1 MSRTI
6 FQRSLLA
13 STVIAGMAFASPAFA
28 QDPNVAASA
37 QDQTPATQECPP
49 DQPNCPTESPD
60 TAPQAAPA
68 GADADSTI
76 VVTGSRI
83 VSPNIVSLAPVQVVG
98 EADIDQS
105 GAINIQEVLLENPA
119 FGVPGLS
126 RTNSAFLTSGAG
138 VSTVDLRDLGS
149 DRTLVLV
156 NSRRVVAGL
165 PGSATV
171 DLNVIPTQFIDR
183 IDILTGGASSL
194 YGSDAVAGV
203 VNFLYKRNFEGILA
217 EGQYGISH
225 RGDSARYQ
233 LSLTGGGNF
242 ANDRG
247 NLMVHLGYTNEDGL
261 LSRQRKNSRID
272 NLTNITY
279 TYEPEDFGVVN
290 APRFSSFVPQGR
302 FDVNRTATVNDDF
315 SFGPDNVLCN
325 HFRTNTSFGCSGVAN
340 GFNRQFFRTLA
351 VPVERYLFA
360 TRGTFEITPAI
371 GAFVEGTYAKTT
383 SSREIEPFALDSAD
397 IFPVSGR
404 MPIETVVNGIT
415 LVNPFVPAAINA
427 VATDGPDADTLRDIG
442 FGRRLVELGTRN
454 SSSTRDF
461 YRMVVGLEGKVFN
474 DKFNWDISYNYGQ
487 TSEGQTS
494 NGQPNVPNFRNA
506 LNAFQ
511 ETAGT
516 GDVDGNG
523 VIGDILCAD
532 ATARAEGCVPI
543 NIFGFGSITPEAAAY
558 VAAEQTLQIRIT
570 QQVWAANLSGSLFEL
585 PAGPLGVAVG
595 AEYRKETSRENNDAL
610 TNAGLNAG
618 NALPDTEGEF
628 NVKELYGEVNVPI
641 LSERPFFH
649 QLNLRAAGRLSD
661 YSTVGSVKTWN
672 VGADWAPIEDV
683 RFRATYARA
692 IRAPNVGE
700 LFTGPSQTFPTGLA
714 DPCTGVTLASTGTI
728 AEQCLADPGVLQN
741 IADSGGTFT
750 VTQADKQGI
759 SGFNSGNPNLDVE
772 KSRSITAGVVINPR
786 SIGALRNLVVSVDYY
801 NIKIDDAIVAPP
813 RAFILNQCY
822 QQADPFFCSL
832 IQRREIASGSNSA
845 GSLEF
850 IDAPLFNGGALKV
863 EGIDFVASYRTGLDR
878 FMEGL
883 NLNARLAW
891 THLLD
896 GFVIPIQGADKDPF
910 AGEIGDAKDRV
921 NGTVAFST
929 DKWGISFTGT
939 YIGESFEDNQ
949 YIDFINSRRDAND
962 IQGHITKHDIAV
974 DPEFYLDS
982 QITFTPARQYE
993 LFVGVDNLLD
1003 NKAPNLLSGTTFN
1016 TTGAQTAADVYDVFG
1031 RRYYAGV
1038 RLRF

>member
-290 APRFSSFVPQGR
+290 APRFSSF
-302 FDVNRTATVNDDF
+302 
-315 SFGPDNVLCN
+315 
-325 HFRTNTSFGCSGVAN
+325 
-340 GFNRQFFRTLA
+340 A
-351 VPVERYLFA
+351 VSAAMYC
-360 TRGTFEITPAI
+360 
-371 GAFVEGTYAKTT
+371 FV
-383 SSREIEPFALDSAD
+383 
-397 IFPVSGR
+397 
-404 MPIETVVNGIT
+404 
-415 LVNPFVPAAINA
+415 
-427 VATDGPDADTLRDIG
+427 
-442 FGRRLVELGTRN
+442 
-454 SSSTRDF
+454 
-461 YRMVVGLEGKVFN
+461 
-474 DKFNWDISYNYGQ
+474 
-487 TSEGQTS
+487 
-494 NGQPNVPNFRNA
+494 
-506 LNAFQ
+506 
-511 ETAGT
+511 
-516 GDVDGNG
+516 
-523 VIGDILCAD
+523 
-532 ATARAEGCVPI
+532 
-543 NIFGFGSITPEAAAY
+543 
-558 VAAEQTLQIRIT
+558 
-570 QQVWAANLSGSLFEL
+570 
-585 PAGPLGVAVG
+585 
-595 AEYRKETSRENNDAL
+595 
-610 TNAGLNAG
+610 
-618 NALPDTEGEF
+618 
-628 NVKELYGEVNVPI
+628 
-641 LSERPFFH
+641 
-649 QLNLRAAGRLSD
+649 
-661 YSTVGSVKTWN
+661 
-672 VGADWAPIEDV
+672 
-683 RFRATYARA
+683 
-692 IRAPNVGE
+692 
-700 LFTGPSQTFPTGLA
+700 
-714 DPCTGVTLASTGTI
+714 
-728 AEQCLADPGVLQN
+728 
-741 IADSGGTFT
+741 
-750 VTQADKQGI
+750 
-759 SGFNSGNPNLDVE
+759 
-772 KSRSITAGVVINPR
+772 
-786 SIGALRNLVVSVDYY
+786 
-801 NIKIDDAIVAPP
+801 
-813 RAFILNQCY
+813 
-822 QQADPFFCSL
+822 
-832 IQRREIASGSNSA
+832 
-845 GSLEF
+845 
-850 IDAPLFNGGALKV
+850 
-863 EGIDFVASYRTGLDR
+863 
-878 FMEGL
+878 
-883 NLNARLAW
+883 
-891 THLLD
+891 
-896 GFVIPIQGADKDPF
+896 
-910 AGEIGDAKDRV
+910 
-921 NGTVAFST
+921 
-929 DKWGISFTGT
+929 
-939 YIGESFEDNQ
+939 
-949 YIDFINSRRDAND
+949 
-962 IQGHITKHDIAV
+962 
-974 DPEFYLDS
+974 
-982 QITFTPARQYE
+982 
-993 LFVGVDNLLD
+993 
-1003 NKAPNLLSGTTFN
+1003 
-1016 TTGAQTAADVYDVFG
+1016 
-1031 RRYYAGV
+1031 
-1038 RLRF
+1038 